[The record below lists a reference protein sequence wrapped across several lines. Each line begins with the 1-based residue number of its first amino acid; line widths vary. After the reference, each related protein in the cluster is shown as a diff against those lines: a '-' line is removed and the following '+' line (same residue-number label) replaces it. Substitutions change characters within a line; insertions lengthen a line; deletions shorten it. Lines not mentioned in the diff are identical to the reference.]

1 MGRGEVTLKEQQ
13 ERGAEVTV
21 VLEAG
26 SLEELFAEASRAL
39 CDCITTDDDV
49 MAREARVVEL
59 EAANRDELML
69 AWLRELIAVFA
80 SEELVF
86 SRARVEVRDA
96 GADGAALAGHLWGEP
111 FDAARHR
118 LKRPIDSVD
127 PRALR
132 ISRNGD
138 RWRTRLSCWKSP
150 PP

>member
-1 MGRGEVTLKEQQ
+1 MGRGEVALEEQQ
-13 ERGAEVTV
+13 ANGAEVAV
-21 VLEAG
+21 DLEAG
-26 SLEELFAEASRAL
+26 SLEELFSEASRAL
-39 CDCITTDDDV
+39 CDCITTVDDV

-86 SRARVEVRDA
+86 SRARVEVRD
-96 GADGAALAGHLWGEP
+96 DGANGASLAGHLWGEP

-118 LKRPIDSVD
+118 LKRPIDTVD

-132 ISRNGD
+132 ISHDGD
-138 RWRTRLSCWKSP
+138 RWKTRLSCWKSHP
-150 PP
+150 A